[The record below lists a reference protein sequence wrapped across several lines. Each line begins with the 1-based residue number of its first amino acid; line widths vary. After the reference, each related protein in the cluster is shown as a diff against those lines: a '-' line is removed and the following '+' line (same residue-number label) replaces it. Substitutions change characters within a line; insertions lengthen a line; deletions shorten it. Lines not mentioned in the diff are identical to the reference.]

1 MLAYKEGITK
11 ENVAGESVAVARS
24 ISVRI
29 LLIDDHDLFREG
41 LKYLLPVLD
50 DGVQYYEAGSMDI
63 ALQLDPE
70 IAIDLVLLDFYMPGV
85 NGLEALDRCRERFES
100 ASLVVVSGEEDPRII
115 RGAIERGAAGFIP
128 KSSSR
133 EVLVSALRVVLGGGT
148 WLPGHALQPAGQVQW
163 QNTPPSASDEAARQL
178 SRRQFEVL
186 MKAVQGKSNKT
197 IGKELEISDH
207 TVKAHLSVAF
217 RTLGVQNRTEAV
229 YAAAKLGFQPDQASR
244 FQHIAAQD
252 EVPVQ

>member
-1 MLAYKEGITK
+1 MLAHRQESAAM
-11 ENVAGESVAVARS
+11 AGSVG
-24 ISVRI
+24 VRI

-50 DGVQYYEAGSMDI
+50 DSVQYFEAGSMDS
-63 ALQLDPE
+63 ALQLDPV

-85 NGLEALDRCRERFES
+85 NGLEAIDRCRERFES

-133 EVLVSALRVVLGGGT
+133 EVLLAALRVVLGGGT
-148 WLPGHALQPAGQVQW
+148 WLPGYALQPVGQMHLTTTQHGAV
-163 QNTPPSASDEAARQL
+163 DDAARQL

-197 IGKELEISDH
+197 IAKELDISDH

-217 RTLGVQNRTEAV
+217 RILGVQNRTEAV
-229 YAAAKLGFQPDQASR
+229 YAAAKLGFQPGQASQ
-244 FQHIAAQD
+244 FQHVAAHD
-252 EVPVQ
+252 EAHLQ

>member
-1 MLAYKEGITK
+1 MLA
-11 ENVAGESVAVARS
+11 NRQESVAMAGSVG
-24 ISVRI
+24 VRI

-50 DGVQYYEAGSMDI
+50 DSVQYFEAGSMDC

-70 IAIDLVLLDFYMPGV
+70 VDIDLVLLDFYMPGV
-85 NGLEALDRCRERFES
+85 NGMEALDRCRERFES

-115 RGAIERGAAGFIP
+115 RNTIERGAAGFIP

-133 EVLVSALRVVLGGGT
+133 EILLSALRVVLGGGT
-148 WLPGHALQPAGQVQW
+148 WLPAYALKPAGQMNLMPVPQVAVDDA
-163 QNTPPSASDEAARQL
+163 TRQL

-197 IGKELEISDH
+197 IAKELDISDH

-217 RTLGVQNRTEAV
+217 RILGVQNRTEAV
-229 YAAAKLGFQPDQASR
+229 YAAAKLGFQPGQASQ
-244 FQHIAAQD
+244 FQHVAAQD
-252 EVPVQ
+252 EVRLQ

>member
-1 MLAYKEGITK
+1 MLV
-11 ENVAGESVAVARS
+11 NRQESVMREEGVG
-24 ISVRI
+24 VRI

-50 DGVQYYEAGSMDI
+50 DSVQYFEAGSMDC
-63 ALQLDPE
+63 ALQLDPD
-70 IAIDLVLLDFYMPGV
+70 IAIDLILLDFYMPGV

-115 RGAIERGAAGFIP
+115 RGTIERGASGFIP

-133 EVLVSALRVVLGGGT
+133 EVLLSALRVVLGGGT
-148 WLPGHALQPAGQVQW
+148 WLPGYALQSPGPM
-163 QNTPPSASDEAARQL
+163 NLTPVRHVAVDDATRQL

-197 IGKELEISDH
+197 IARELDISDH

-217 RTLGVQNRTEAV
+217 RILGVQNRTEAV
-229 YAAAKLGFQPDQASR
+229 YAAAKLGFQPGQASQ
-244 FQHIAAQD
+244 FKHVAAQD
-252 EVPVQ
+252 EARLQ